1 MEVVAPEIL
10 SADEIRDVTGYARA
24 AQQAAWLR
32 ERCVPHRLE
41 GRRVI
46 LSRHH
51 FREWLEGL
59 DDTGFAW
66 HLTQRQHAA
75 PEA

>member
-51 FREWLEGL
+51 FREWLEGRSRPV
-59 DDTGFAW
+59 GNGINWSAV
-66 HLTQRQHAA
+66 R
-75 PEA
+75 